1 MSLVSKRP
9 VLNGSLKSVRL
20 VSLKSK
26 VKNDRLAILT
36 VMLAFIGLSWTTAE
50 ASETWQSLT
59 DQSAKLIGEKQ
70 YDRAESYLN
79 RANEIV
85 EKSDSNK
92 SVETLLLLAV
102 LFNKAAWHDK
112 EVNVCRKIVDK
123 YAGLSGASPNQ
134 LLYYKY
140 ILGRAL
146 LKQKNYKEALTWL
159 EPAVLAMKP
168 HFGQNNPYLASTLN
182 TLAEAYKN
190 NNQLSKA
197 QILEKEADGIFQTFM
212 DNLNRKIK
220 SEWNPPKSDSSKKA
234 VSMFGLNAEGKF
246 ENIKLTK
253 PSSSPALNEACLN
266 ALRTTDKMPITTP
279 SFYKIDIEPICIEF
293 SFDYRNYG
301 GAPIASSPTWPTTEK
316 ISNGKVATYESQS
329 NHSFENRK
337 KELEQETSKDAERVK
352 VLLEQKEQLSD
363 QNLLS
368 LFIYTE
374 KLREINQFGKT
385 NELTR
390 MMQKRN
396 DCQIADSPPNL
407 IMRSIEPLDL
417 ARQGNVIDAENKLKS
432 IIQSSQ
438 FEKIESSHIRNHL
451 LKKYGDL
458 LYKQNKVEQANALY
472 AKIRN

>member
-1 MSLVSKRP
+1 
-9 VLNGSLKSVRL
+9 
-20 VSLKSK
+20 
-26 VKNDRLAILT
+26 
-36 VMLAFIGLSWTTAE
+36 
-50 ASETWQSLT
+50 
-59 DQSAKLIGEKQ
+59 
-70 YDRAESYLN
+70 
-79 RANEIV
+79 
-85 EKSDSNK
+85 
-92 SVETLLLLAV
+92 
-102 LFNKAAWHDK
+102 
-112 EVNVCRKIVDK
+112 
-123 YAGLSGASPNQ
+123 
-134 LLYYKY
+134 
-140 ILGRAL
+140 
-146 LKQKNYKEALTWL
+146 
-159 EPAVLAMKP
+159 MKP

-279 SFYKIDIEPICIEF
+279 SFYKIDIEPIWIEF
-293 SFDYRNYG
+293 SFDYRIHNG
-301 GAPIASSPTWPTTEK
+301 PSIASRATWPTTEK

-337 KELEQETSKDAERVK
+337 KELEQETSKDTDRVK
-352 VLLEQKEQLSD
+352 ALLEQKEQLSD